1 MTFSKTITPTAD
13 PETASQYSADDPCGL
28 DDIPDFLQRTPGKAR
43 RAPRPGKSWKTTP
56 AMKAVAGR
64 DAEKRAK
71 IAARPVVCAAV
82 EAGAETFGQIRKA
95 TGLDGPTIRS
105 ALRFYVNRQR
115 YITKTGKR
123 YSVAAQRRR
132 PRTEGS

>member
-1 MTFSKTITPTAD
+1 MTFPETITPSTA
-13 PETASQYSADDPCGL
+13 PEPVSPYSEDDPCGL
-28 DDIPDFLQRTPGKAR
+28 GDIPDFLRRTPGKTK
-43 RAPRPGKSWKTTP
+43 RAPQPCKSWKTTP
-56 AMKAVAGR
+56 AMKAVAAR

-71 IAARPVVCAAV
+71 IAARPAVCTAV

-115 YITKTGKR
+115 YTTKTGRR
-123 YSVAAQRRR
+123 YHAPAQQRR
-132 PRTEGS
+132 

>member
-1 MTFSKTITPTAD
+1 MTFNKITPSSTD
-13 PETASQYSADDPCGL
+13 TEPASQYSEDDPCGL
-28 DDIPDFLQRTPGKAR
+28 DDIPDFLRRSPGKIKRRQRT
-43 RAPRPGKSWKTTP
+43 RPTWHATP

-71 IAARPVVCAAV
+71 IAARPGVCAAV
-82 EAGAETFGQIRKA
+82 EDGAETFGQIRKV

-115 YITKTGKR
+115 YITKTGRR
-123 YSVAAQRRR
+123 YHVLVRRQR
-132 PRTEGS
+132 

>member
-1 MTFSKTITPTAD
+1 MTCRETITPTAG
-13 PETASQYSADDPCGL
+13 PETASQYSEADPFGL
-28 DDIPDFLQRTPGKAR
+28 DNIPDFLRRTPGKTKRSSRAR
-43 RAPRPGKSWKTTP
+43 KVWHVTP

-71 IAARPVVCAAV
+71 IAARPVVCAVV
-82 EAGAETFGQIRKA
+82 EAGAETFAQIRKV

-115 YITKTGKR
+115 YITKTGRR
-123 YSVAAQRRR
+123 YHVLARRR
-132 PRTEGS
+132 S

>member
-1 MTFSKTITPTAD
+1 MTFNKATPPSTDTEPA
-13 PETASQYSADDPCGL
+13 PQYCADDPFGL
-28 DDIPDFLQRTPGKAR
+28 DNIPYFLRRTSGKTKR
-43 RAPRPGKSWKTTP
+43 RQQSRKSWKTTP
-56 AMKAVAGR
+56 AMKAVAAR

-71 IAARPVVCAAV
+71 IAARPAVCAAV

-115 YITKTGKR
+115 HIVKTGR
-123 YSVAAQRRR
+123 HYHVPVRRR
-132 PRTEGS
+132 R